1 MWELAKRNI
10 WRKRGRSIMTM
21 LAMALVVLLTM
32 INFGLITAMKNGIFA
47 NLTATGGHFQ
57 VRVEDF
63 AEQREFSKQLLRD
76 TTTMRTSITKQLPEV
91 EFVEVLEVGGLL
103 EGDTQRS
110 RGIQLIGISQNEAK
124 QRSFD
129 DDYLLEGNFPQNV
142 ESIALGVKLARALK
156 VGLDDTVYMYTF
168 NTEGYGA
175 SAYTVTALLDMPA
188 SNALAYVSL
197 EAAQELAAPN
207 GSSRLELH
215 LPALRSYEDNLALP
229 TIQDN
234 IQSALQQEKLEGI
247 EVLPWDEVN
256 PGLAGYLQIMDPFN
270 LIFTAIFFILVA
282 LVVTNTIYLSV
293 IERIREF
300 GVMMAMG
307 VKQRK
312 VIRMVLLESFLLC
325 GIGALVGALL
335 GALTVWSM
343 SKGFTFAGMEDV
355 FADAGLPEKLYATL
369 RPFDVV
375 ATVLFVFVTGIV
387 AALIPA
393 RVAAKLEPV
402 EAMRFTA

>member
-1 MWELAKRNI
+1 MWQLAKRNI
-10 WRKRGRSIMTM
+10 WRKRGRSIITM
-21 LAMALVVLLTM
+21 VAMALVVLLTM
-32 INFGLITAMKNGIFA
+32 LNFALITAMKNGIFSK
-47 NLTATGGHFQ
+47 LTATGGHFQ

-63 AEQREFSKQLLRD
+63 AEQREFSKQLLRNTPRIRD
-76 TTTMRTSITKQLPEV
+76 NIKQQLPEAA
-91 EFVEVLEVGGLL
+91 FVEVLEVGGLL
-103 EGDTQRS
+103 EGDMQRS
-110 RGIQLIGISQNEAK
+110 RGIQLIGISQDAAK
-124 QRSFD
+124 QRAFEE
-129 DDYLLEGNFPQNV
+129 DYLLEGSFPHDV
-142 ESIALGVKLARALK
+142 EGIALGVKLAQALK
-156 VGLDDTVYMYTF
+156 VELGDTVYMYTF

-175 SAYTVTALLDMPA
+175 SAYTVSALLAIPA

-207 GSSRLELH
+207 GSSRLEVH
-215 LPALRSYEDNLALP
+215 LPALHRYEDNATLPALQAEVQ
-229 TIQDN
+229 T
-234 IQSALQQEKLEGI
+234 ALQQDKLEGI
-247 EVLPWDEVN
+247 DILRWDEVN
-256 PGLAGYLQIMDPFN
+256 TGLAGYLQIMDPFN

-312 VIRMVLLESFLLC
+312 IIRMVLFESLLLC

-335 GALTVWSM
+335 GALTVWNM
-343 SKGFTFAGMEDV
+343 SKGFTFPGMEDV
-355 FADAGLPEKLYATL
+355 FADAGLPETLYASL
-369 RPFDVV
+369 RPFDVI
-375 ATVLFVFVTGIV
+375 ATVIFVFITGIV

-393 RVAAKLEPV
+393 RTAARLEPV